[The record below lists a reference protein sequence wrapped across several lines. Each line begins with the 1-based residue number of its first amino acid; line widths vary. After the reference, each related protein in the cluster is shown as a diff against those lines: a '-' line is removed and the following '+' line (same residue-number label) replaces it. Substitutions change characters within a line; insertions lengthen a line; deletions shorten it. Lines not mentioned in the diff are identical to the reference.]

1 MHLGLRRG
9 HFHRTMAQDIS
20 DLFEVRASL
29 MGGARPA
36 LAQDVRPAGFDA
48 TSAKGPADD
57 VAYPVG
63 GQGPAERRPKVD
75 KEQAMLNHQP
85 VAPEIH
91 HQSAC
96 DAARQG
102 QESFAPLFGLPQSHG
117 EGAPVHVVQSQC
129 GYFVG
134 AEGQLR
140 KTQGDGVVAP
150 AGGSRT
156 VEGAQEPNPTAGIQ
170 NLRGR
175 WEGWASRI

>member
-1 MHLGLRRG
+1 
-9 HFHRTMAQDIS
+9 
-20 DLFEVRASL
+20 

-63 GQGPAERRPKVD
+63 GQGPAERRPKID

-91 HQSAC
+91 HQSAR

-117 EGAPVHVVQSQC
+117 EGAPVHVAQSQC
-129 GYFVG
+129 GHL
-134 AEGQLR
+134 ARRANSEKHR
-140 KTQGDGVVAP
+140 AM
-150 AGGSRT
+150 A
-156 VEGAQEPNPTAGIQ
+156 
-170 NLRGR
+170 
-175 WEGWASRI
+175 